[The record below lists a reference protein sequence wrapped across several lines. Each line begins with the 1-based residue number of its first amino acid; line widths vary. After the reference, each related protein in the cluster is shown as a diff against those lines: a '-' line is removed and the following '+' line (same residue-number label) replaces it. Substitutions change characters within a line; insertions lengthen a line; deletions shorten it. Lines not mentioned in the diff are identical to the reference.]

1 MTHRTRSA
9 TKASSDVRFWF
20 LLVDLNF
27 TSASRP
33 KDVNVPSDG
42 VVEDF
47 QKMVI
52 ASGWKQFENVAHT
65 DLIVWK
71 LPTPQPP
78 REARKP
84 TYLASVK
91 PKGEILEEE
100 VKMEEE
106 MVGKGKGKAKAKA
119 KQEVKTVSQL
129 FPGDKISSYLMEST
143 ASYNISVLVQVAA
156 EAEGTSCCAVS
167 TRYQLIQ
174 LRMSSKHKLQPL
186 CHLNVMVQRRHY
198 HSAIFVILLLS
209 PPLRH

>member
-1 MTHRTRSA
+1 MAHRTRAA

-20 LLVDLNF
+20 LLVDQNF

-33 KDVNVPSDG
+33 KDVDVPSDG

-47 QKMVI
+47 QKTVI
-52 ASGWKQFENVAHT
+52 ALGWKQFENVAHT

-100 VKMEEE
+100 VEMEEE

-119 KQEVKTVSQL
+119 KQGVKTVSQL
-129 FPGDKISSYLMEST
+129 FPGDKISLYLMEPTSP
-143 ASYNISVLVQVAA
+143 YHIRVLVQVAA
-156 EAEGTSCCAVS
+156 GAEGTSCCAVS
-167 TRYQLIQ
+167 TRCQLIQ
-174 LRMSSKHKLQPL
+174 LRMSSKYELQPL
-186 CHLNVMVQRRHY
+186 RHPNVIVQCRQY
-198 HSAIFVILLLS
+198 HPANFVILLPS